1 MYVKY
6 FTIVILLHVVTR
18 FADGTPVAYPR
29 AYNQQTF
36 ASPND
41 INELE
46 EDHVK
51 RALSDVATTI
61 KEVQKLLE
69 TDPTLPRL
77 TRGEIEELFEN
88 VTKEEYEKS
97 IRKGDRDRAKHM
109 RALMLVLPYNTN
121 NNSDLQVSESLKVII
136 KIC

>member
-1 MYVKY
+1 MFLKY
-6 FTIVILLHVVTR
+6 FTIIALLPLVAR
-18 FADGTPVAYPR
+18 LINGTPVAYPR
-29 AYNQQTF
+29 AYNQQKF

-41 INELE
+41 INDLE

-61 KEVQKLLE
+61 REVQKLLE
-69 TDPTLPRL
+69 TDPKLPRL

-97 IRKGDRDRAKHM
+97 MRKGEMDRAKHM

-121 NNSDLQVSESLKVII
+121 NNSDLQVNVVFFYLKE
-136 KIC
+136 K